1 MKIATW
7 NVNSLNVR
15 LPHVL
20 KWLDQFKPDVLA
32 LQETKTPDEKFPRAE
47 IEAAGYHC
55 CYSGQRTYNG
65 VAVLSRRQG
74 KEIKTDLNGLD
85 DPQRRFLAA
94 TVNGVRIIDVYIP
107 NGQEV
112 GSEKFAYKFR
122 WLEALE
128 ATLKIEVAGHERV
141 VLLGD
146 FNIAPEDIDIYKP
159 ERWRGK
165 IMCSDRERAKFRDL
179 LGLGLQDA
187 VRTLRP
193 SGAIYTWWDY
203 RLNAFRRGWGLRI
216 DHILTTGAVKPLGC
230 GVDTAMRAEERPSD
244 HAPVWLEI
252 AE

>member
-7 NVNSLNVR
+7 NINSLKVR

-32 LQETKTPDEKFPRAE
+32 LQETKTRDENFPNNE

-55 CYSGQRTYNG
+55 CYSGQKTYNG
-65 VAVLSRRQG
+65 VAILSRRQG
-74 KEIKTDLNGLD
+74 EEIKTDLNGLD

-94 TVNGVRIIDVYIP
+94 TIDGMRIIDVYIP

-112 GSEKFAYKFR
+112 GSEKYAYKFR

-128 ATLKIEVAGHERV
+128 ATLKIEISRYEQV

-165 IMCSDRERAKFRDL
+165 IMCSDQERTRFRDL
-179 LGLGLQDA
+179 LGLGLRDT

-193 SGAIYTWWDY
+193 SEAIYTWWDY
-203 RLNAFRRGWGLRI
+203 RLNAFRRGWGL
-216 DHILTTGAVKPLGC
+216 
-230 GVDTAMRAEERPSD
+230 
-244 HAPVWLEI
+244 PVPCAGMCYCI
-252 AE
+252 